1 MNGADLKDYERI
13 QAVINTLDL
22 LTMPPTYDNVN
33 HMLGIYTT
41 LVEVRDAIQEE
52 KTDANGVKTV
62 TYRCP

>member
-1 MNGADLKDYERI
+1 MYDMKMKI

-52 KTDANGVKTV
+52 KTEVVEDGTGDGIQD
-62 TYRCP
+62 

>member
-1 MNGADLKDYERI
+1 MNDLKMKI

-52 KTDANGVKTV
+52 KTEVVEDGTGDGIQD
-62 TYRCP
+62 

>member
-1 MNGADLKDYERI
+1 MYDMKMKI

-41 LVEVRDAIQEE
+41 LVEVRDAIHEE
-52 KTDANGVKTV
+52 KTEVVEDGKGDRV
-62 TYRCP
+62 PD

>member
-1 MNGADLKDYERI
+1 MYDMKMKI

-52 KTDANGVKTV
+52 KTEVVEDGKGDRV
-62 TYRCP
+62 PD